1 MKHKMRDAMLA
12 TLSDACDA
20 LPGADRRVQDSRTR
34 LATVARSL
42 IAASI
47 VTAHRKG
54 DDAVAEARK
63 AVEHPE
69 FPLVIERAGEIYEP
83 GGSNTLRIVSLAGHK
98 IEVTHRV
105 SMPGAYDNFV
115 PSHAED
121 ALVEEWSNRVP
132 CKSRIDD
139 ILRIFLDEME
149 TRMPDIDRSRI
160 EHCMTEKNEHAIS
173 YPGWGEKCVFE
184 ECRMGIQARPYAH
197 GRLSDVRKN
206 IGHVI
211 DAVIKRRD
219 QAIVLHAQ
227 TNEMRAAIEA
237 SISKHAPDLP
247 FNLVEL
253 EMRDYHGTVRVHL
266 TYEGTGF
273 NFRPAAVESIMK
285 KDIDHYA
292 AHVLPGIIN
301 AQRQLRSRM
310 DGGDPD
316 NVLIEEP
323 FARLLMARHGDRWV
337 DRVDAILSTRS
348 GAADKEA
355 GWTARLAQGVLRGG
369 FQLTDKV
376 RWDQGIL
383 SVPTDLPDTVLM
395 QLQGRLLAE
404 IVQHPHFG
412 EATRITAAK
421 RVYGYQKDAAGH
433 YARAKDGSYLQ
444 GFTHLAI
451 KTDVPSLRIGDY
463 RETMAKAA

>member
-20 LPGADRRVQDSRTR
+20 LPGADGRVQDTRTR

-47 VTAHRKG
+47 VRAHRKG

-69 FPLVIERAGEIYEP
+69 FPLVIQRAGEIYET
-83 GGSNTLRIVSLAGHK
+83 GGSKTVRTISLAGHDV
-98 IEVTHRV
+98 EVSHRV
-105 SMPGAYDNFV
+105 SLPGAYDNYV

-121 ALVEEWSNRVP
+121 SLVEEWTNRVP
-132 CKSRIDD
+132 CRSRIDD
-139 ILRIFLDEME
+139 IVRIFLEEME
-149 TRMPDIDRSRI
+149 ARMPDIDRSRI
-160 EHCMTEKNEHAIS
+160 GHCMTEKNEHAVA
-173 YPGWGEKCVFE
+173 YPGWSEKCIFE

-197 GRLSDVRKN
+197 GRLSDVRRN
-206 IGHVI
+206 IGRVI
-211 DAVIKRRD
+211 DAAVQRRD
-219 QAIVLHAQ
+219 QTAELHARA
-227 TNEMRAAIEA
+227 NEMRAAMETAIA
-237 SISKHAPDLP
+237 KHAPDLP
-247 FNLVEL
+247 FNLVGL
-253 EMRDYHGTVRVHL
+253 EMRDYYGNVRVHIA
-266 TYEGTGF
+266 YEGTGF
-273 NFRPAAVESIMK
+273 NFRPAPIESVMK
-285 KDIDHYA
+285 KDLDHYV

-310 DGGDPD
+310 DGCDPD

-323 FARLLMARHGDRWV
+323 FARLLMARHGDGWV
-337 DRVDAILSTRS
+337 EKVDGILASRT

-376 RWDQGIL
+376 RWEHGTLWI
-383 SVPTDLPDTVLM
+383 PTDLPDTVLM

-412 EATRITAAK
+412 EGTRITAAK
-421 RVYGYQKDAAGH
+421 RVYGYQKDATGN
-433 YARAKDGSYLQ
+433 YAKDKNGQYLQ